1 MASASQGLPHASAAP
16 MPSSVSPF
24 AALGVSCGPCAG
36 QSSVSFGGVG
46 ECGSSRPTASV
57 LGLCGGVGDP
67 GRQPPGVQSGV
78 PLQGQGCG
86 LGGTGVPMM
95 GQGQGQGNGG
105 GQGDV
110 PPTWLSA
117 LLTQQESVR
126 SVELPPLNDLGEAE
140 IGPLLAGDW
149 LTSITPLM
157 RDISP
162 SSSQWWD
169 LVLQVAGS
177 KYQAWL
183 SSDPLSRLRI
193 QPANPP
199 EFERAPLLRVE
210 QRGQA
215 VPLKALPES
224 LRSEIIANRALG
236 STQIIFR
243 VLTRYQPGGLAERTT
258 LLKQLVDVKAPANVS
273 GVTTSLRSWKRWLV
287 RIGELGITPPD
298 ATLFDGSLG

>member
-1 MASASQGLPHASAAP
+1 MRH
-16 MPSSVSPF
+16 
-24 AALGVSCGPCAG
+24 
-36 QSSVSFGGVG
+36 SF
-46 ECGSSRPTASV
+46 SN
-57 LGLCGGVGDP
+57 
-67 GRQPPGVQSGV
+67 
-78 PLQGQGCG
+78 QGCG
-86 LGGTGVPMM
+86 FGNNGIPLVDPGSDK
-95 GQGQGQGNGG
+95 GNGV

-110 PPTWLSA
+110 PPSWLSA

-169 LVLQVAGS
+169 LVLQAAGS
-177 KYQAWL
+177 KYQCWL
-183 SSDPLSRLRI
+183 GSDPLTRLRI

-199 EFERAPLLRVE
+199 EFERPPFLRVE

-215 VPLKALPES
+215 VLLKALPES

-258 LLKQLVDVKAPANVS
+258 LLKQLVDLKAPVNVS
-273 GVTTSLRSWKRWLV
+273 GVTTSLRSWKR
-287 RIGELGITPPD
+287 
-298 ATLFDGSLG
+298 

>member
-1 MASASQGLPHASAAP
+1 MFGQVCGVSQPGTGVDPSGSMPHLGIPMASASQGLPHASAAP

-177 KYQAWL
+177 KYQA
-183 SSDPLSRLRI
+183 
-193 QPANPP
+193 
-199 EFERAPLLRVE
+199 
-210 QRGQA
+210 
-215 VPLKALPES
+215 
-224 LRSEIIANRALG
+224 
-236 STQIIFR
+236 
-243 VLTRYQPGGLAERTT
+243 
-258 LLKQLVDVKAPANVS
+258 
-273 GVTTSLRSWKRWLV
+273 
-287 RIGELGITPPD
+287 
-298 ATLFDGSLG
+298 